1 MDEELTSAGA
11 EDKYFTVSVDSP
23 SQCKRTIR
31 LEVTEEAYQKEKSK
45 IVEKLRR
52 NAKVPGFRKGKV
64 PADYIRKNYDD
75 EVHADAVQNLL
86 EKGYQDAVTSESLFP
101 LADPKF
107 EKLDVRDGG
116 GFSVE
121 AHIEVKP
128 DIEISGYKRVSVRAD
143 LKKVD
148 DAQVAETL
156 QSLRGQLASYHAVD
170 RPAEIGDHMVI
181 DFAPYLESGEL
192 DEKARQKEYTVA
204 LGGEN
209 LLPEFRT
216 GLVGMK
222 TGGEKEIRVEYPK
235 DFPDKK
241 LANMTKT
248 FHVTAKEV
256 KEELLPAL
264 DDAFAKNVAPDAESL
279 EALKDRIREDLQKE
293 EDSRYKHEI
302 QEKIIDSLIEKNPF
316 EVPDVMVENY
326 LASLV
331 DEDQRRRPQVESE
344 EKRQKEIVELFHE
357 SAVRTV
363 KKFVIME
370 SVVRQEDLGVTD
382 EEFEERIKSLAE
394 GTSRP
399 VEDVEKMF
407 HDPQHRRRLASEI
420 IDQKVLNF
428 LWENADI
435 GAA

>member
-11 EDKYFTVSVDSP
+11 EDKYFAVTVDSP
-23 SQCKRTIR
+23 SQCKRTLR
-31 LEVTEEAYQKEKSK
+31 FEVTEEAYQKEKSK
-45 IVEKLRR
+45 IVEKLRMDV
-52 NAKVPGFRKGKV
+52 KVPGFRKGKV
-64 PADYIRKNYDD
+64 PADYIRKTYDN

-86 EKGYQDAVTSESLFP
+86 AKVFQDAVTSESLLP

-107 EKLDVRDGG
+107 EKLDVKDSG

-128 DIEISGYKRVSVRAD
+128 EIEISGYKGVSVRVD

-148 DAQVAETL
+148 DAQVAETV
-156 QSLRGQLASYHAVD
+156 QSLRGRLASYNTVD

-192 DEKARQKEYTVA
+192 DEKVRQKEYAVA

-222 TGGEKEIRVEYPK
+222 AGEEKEIRVDYQK
-235 DFPDKK
+235 DFPDEK
-241 LANMTKT
+241 LANTTRT
-248 FHVTAKEV
+248 FHVTAKAV

-264 DDAFAKNVAPDAESL
+264 DDAFAKKVAPDAESL

-326 LASLV
+326 LGSLV
-331 DEDQRRRPQVESE
+331 EEDRRRRPQVESE
-344 EKRQKEIVELFHE
+344 EERQKEIVELFHE

-363 KKFVIME
+363 KKFIIME

-382 EEFEERIKSLAE
+382 DEFEERTKLLAE
-394 GTSRP
+394 GSGRP
-399 VEDVEKMF
+399 VEEVEKMF

-428 LWENADI
+428 LRENADI
-435 GAA
+435 GTA